1 MSICSLKQKAVGS
14 RLVLRASNRPSKS
27 PYSSGATQRVR
38 LVTPSLSLS
47 LSDVAST
54 YQKHAF
60 VTSPLDLPL
69 VSIKSILEGVLI
81 LPDSGQVSGSSSND
95 SALSS
100 LQAPGPT
107 LEKLDVRLRTRSGG
121 LSS

>member
-14 RLVLRASNRPSKS
+14 RLVLRASTRPSKS
-27 PYSSGATQRVR
+27 PYSSGATPRVR
-38 LVTPSLSLS
+38 LVTPSLS